1 MRWQATPEEVLGMC
15 HDWWMR
21 RRVGETEETRRLW
34 DEFERTPPVSE
45 PEMTADDRDV
55 TLERDSATPT
65 PAER

>member
-1 MRWQATPEEVLGMC
+1 MSISDPEGVLNMC

-21 RRVGETEETRRLW
+21 RRVEEMQETRWLW

-45 PEMTADDRDV
+45 PDVTADEPNV
-55 TLERDSATPT
+55 SLERDSGTPT